1 MAGKA
6 TTEGEERRVQLVH
19 RCRLT
24 LELSQRA
31 NWPWAPC
38 CSRVD
43 GVCRWRRRGSVAQA
57 DARQAD
63 ADQGKL
69 ALDGCARGS
78 STTHFLTLVRPSLG
92 HSAGV
97 LAGFLLPPP
106 IIAQTHLL
114 FRRFEVGDHLHVT
127 TPTSDFG
134 VGSAPGVVCRGYGTK
149 GLGLKS
155 GALQEIERVC
165 VSVWTSPSCSVR
177 F

>member
-43 GVCRWRRRGSVAQA
+43 GVCRWRRRGSVTQA

-78 STTHFLTLVRPSLG
+78 STTHFLTLVRPWSLG
-92 HSAGV
+92 WSPRGV
-97 LAGFLLPPP
+97 PSTT
-106 IIAQTHLL
+106 THECADSLLL

-134 VGSAPGVVCRGYGTK
+134 FGSAPGVVCRGYGTK

-155 GALQEIERVC
+155 GALQETERVCC
-165 VSVWTSPSCSVR
+165 VSVWTSVVSLVL
-177 F
+177 